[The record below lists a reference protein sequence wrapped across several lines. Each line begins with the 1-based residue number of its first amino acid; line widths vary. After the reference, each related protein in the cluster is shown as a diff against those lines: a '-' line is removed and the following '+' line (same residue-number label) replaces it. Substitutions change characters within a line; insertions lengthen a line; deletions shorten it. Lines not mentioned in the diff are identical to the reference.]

1 MSQVNQLKE
10 QLKDREQRGTAKKNH
25 EGKYLDRESA
35 MLKHQI
41 GQLQRPIDH
50 EQQER
55 TALEQ
60 NEADFLKAAIENYG
74 RCELRCGCQ
83 GSC

>member
-1 MSQVNQLKE
+1 MLQVNQLKE
-10 QLKDREQRGTAKKNH
+10 QLKDREQRGIAKKNH
-25 EGKYLDRESA
+25 EGKYLDRDAA

-55 TALEQ
+55 AALEQ

-74 RCELRCGCQ
+74 RCELRRGFQ
-83 GSC
+83 GKC

>member
-1 MSQVNQLKE
+1 MLQVYQLKE
-10 QLKDREQRGTAKKNH
+10 QLKHCEQRGIAKKNH
-25 EGKYLDRESA
+25 EGKYLDREFA

-55 TALEQ
+55 AALEQ
-60 NEADFLKAAIENYG
+60 NEAEFLKAAIENYG
-74 RCELRCGCQ
+74 RCELLCGFQ